1 MDNPGPARS
10 CDAGGGF
17 SISDKKTISIA
28 TDPAFLDDLSDYLEV
43 LSNPIRLTILKFIE
57 HEPKEITEIAAC
69 IGSTYQ
75 NTKKHLDRLLAAS
88 LVIRGAGFGRETE
101 RGIAPVWKYS
111 LVPGGMENL
120 VKTLGIF
127 SSMTVPLG
135 YNEIRGRIRVVQAAV
150 FQATGDSGPLLYLL
164 NGSAEGRSFLL
175 KTERVSIG
183 RADPGYHPGR
193 DGAVVLPVEYRAVTR
208 VSKPHAA
215 LFCTKDAWQIEDSG
229 STGGTYL
236 NSVRLEPLTATAVE
250 NGDLIDLAVGA
261 HAARFLF
268 IAGE

>member
-1 MDNPGPARS
+1 M
-10 CDAGGGF
+10 
-17 SISDKKTISIA
+17 
-28 TDPAFLDDLSDYLEV
+28 

-111 LVPGGMENL
+111 LAPGGMENL

-135 YNEIRGRIRVVQAAV
+135 YNDIRQRIREVQAAV
-150 FQATGDSGPLLYLL
+150 FQATGESGPLLYLL
-164 NGSAEGRSFLL
+164 NGPDEGRSFLL
-175 KTERVSIG
+175 KKERVSIG
-183 RADPGYHPGR
+183 REDPGYHPGER
-193 DGAVVLPVEYRAVTR
+193 EGAVILPEAYRAVTR

-215 LFCTKDAWQIEDSG
+215 LVCTMDAWQIEDSA
-229 STGGTYL
+229 STGGTFL
-236 NSVRLEPLTATAVE
+236 NSVRLEPLTGTPVE
-250 NGDLIDLAVGA
+250 NGDLIDLAVGT

-268 IAGE
+268 ISGE